1 MSSFA
6 GRPLRPALLALED
19 GRIFRGRSFGAGAD
33 AAGELVFNTAMT
45 GYQEILTDPSYRGQM
60 VIMTY
65 PHIGNYGIIEGEDES
80 RRPWV
85 EAFIVKEVSRRPS
98 NFRAGKDLDAFL
110 REKSIPGVEGIDTRA
125 LTRHIRERGALK
137 AVLSSTDLDEKR
149 MVQRAKESPGLNG
162 RDLVR
167 DVTCAKAFTAGKK
180 NGRPLC
186 VAYDFGGKNAIFEL
200 LAQKFDVEVVPAAE
214 SAEAVLSR
222 KPAAVFLSNGPGDP
236 AALPQIV
243 RNVEKILG
251 KVPVVGICLGHQI
264 LGQALGG
271 KTFKLKFGHHG
282 ANHPVMDLNTRK
294 VDITSQNHSFAVD
307 PESLPKKVAVTHL
320 SLNDKTCEGLLCKNP
335 PVFSVQYHP
344 EASPGPHDAR
354 GLFDRFLEFCVGG

>member
-19 GRIFRGRSFGAGAD
+19 GRTFQGRSFGAEAD

-98 NFRAGKDLDAFL
+98 NFRAGKDLAAFL
-110 REKSIPGVEGIDTRA
+110 REKNIPGIEGIDTRA

-149 MVQRAKESPGLNG
+149 MIRRAKESPDLDG

-167 DVTCAKAFTAGKK
+167 DVTCASAFTAGEKG
-180 NGRPLC
+180 GRPLC
-186 VAYDFGGKNAIFEL
+186 VAYDLGGKN
-200 LAQKFDVEVVPAAE
+200 
-214 SAEAVLSR
+214 
-222 KPAAVFLSNGPGDP
+222 
-236 AALPQIV
+236 
-243 RNVEKILG
+243 
-251 KVPVVGICLGHQI
+251 
-264 LGQALGG
+264 
-271 KTFKLKFGHHG
+271 
-282 ANHPVMDLNTRK
+282 
-294 VDITSQNHSFAVD
+294 
-307 PESLPKKVAVTHL
+307 
-320 SLNDKTCEGLLCKNP
+320 
-335 PVFSVQYHP
+335 
-344 EASPGPHDAR
+344 
-354 GLFDRFLEFCVGG
+354 